1 MPLLDAGGNSM
12 ATTQT
17 PVRTIPGIFYE
28 DPEPVEDHML
38 LEEPFT
44 PL

>member
-1 MPLLDAGGNSM
+1 M

-17 PVRTIPGIFYE
+17 PVRTIPGTFYE
-28 DPEPVEDHML
+28 HPEPVEDHML
-38 LEEPFT
+38 QEEPLT